1 MQAFPLRTR
10 FHRQELSNILWAL
23 ATLQHELPTAVLRD
37 VSEEFV
43 RLAMRQLSTPKAGR
57 YGCSMCEA
65 RERLML
71 PSLEFPYVP
80 GYPSCD

>member
-23 ATLQHELPTAVLRD
+23 ATLQHELPEAVLRD

-43 RLAMRQLSTPKAGR
+43 RLALRQLSTPEAGR
-57 YGCSMCEA
+57 YAWRMWEDWDEPHA
-65 RERLML
+65 TI
-71 PSLEFPYVP
+71 FWVP
-80 GYPSCD
+80 LCLSAPLCN